1 MERSRTRWSCSP
13 SNGKSGRNACSPNQ
27 SQVYSFDL
35 FFPLFFF
42 GSLNH
47 TPTINSLSLAALTIH
62 TEHLTNQIYCIQPR
76 PSLEAASQSQMIRC
90 LPVESAKA
98 MVGCVRIAVV
108 GRRCFI
114 NQNSDFE
121 FLFCPSG
128 QRREN
133 IIDGD

>member
-1 MERSRTRWSCSP
+1 MERSRTRWSYSP

-27 SQVYSFDL
+27 SQVYSSDL
-35 FFPLFFF
+35 FFPLFCF

-62 TEHLTNQIYCIQPR
+62 TEHLTNQVYCIPPK
-76 PSLEAASQSQMIRC
+76 PSLEAASQSQIIRC

-98 MVGCVRIAVV
+98 MVGCLRIAVV
-108 GRRCFI
+108 GRRCLLTKTRTL
-114 NQNSDFE
+114 S
-121 FLFCPSG
+121 FCFALLG
-128 QRREN
+128 RGREN